1 MIYFLYGEDTY
12 RSREEL
18 RKMIEE
24 YKKTCLVSR
33 QANSDW
39 FDFIRVDVAEDE
51 IDFFERVRQSI
62 DTVSM
67 FNNQKLIIIENIFLA
82 DKDIQKN
89 ILEFLKQRNLD
100 EDKNTTVIFWDEK
113 ADSKNGLF
121 KFFKTKSKLQEF
133 NSLRGVQLKN
143 WIKKYIN
150 DQGGKIE
157 NQTLDKLIEYIGS
170 DLWRMVNEIN
180 KLLSYD
186 KTIKLENIELLIKPD
201 FNLNIFNMVDSLA
214 QKNKTKTLKLFNQ
227 HLEKGEDEFYLLS
240 MFIYQIRNLI
250 KVKSGGGS
258 DMHPF
263 VIRKTEQ
270 QARNFDWDDLKKIY
284 RQLLTIDFD
293 IKMGKIGPKI
303 ALELWVSKL

>member
-24 YKKTCLVSR
+24 YKKTCFAGR

-39 FDFIRVDVAEDE
+39 FDFVRIDVAEDE
-51 IDFFERVRQSI
+51 IDFFERVRQSAN
-62 DTVSM
+62 TVSM
-67 FNNQKLIIIENIFLA
+67 FNNQKLIIIENI
-82 DKDIQKN
+82 
-89 ILEFLKQRNLD
+89 
-100 EDKNTTVIFWDEK
+100 EK

-133 NSLRGVQLKN
+133 NSLKGVQLKN

-157 NQTLDKLIEYIGS
+157 NQALDKLIEYIGS

-201 FNLNIFNMVDSLA
+201 FDLNIFNMVDSLA

-303 ALELWVSKL
+303 ALELWVSNL